1 MRERCAR
8 CGFDSSFNSRTLSLS
23 QAKYRLKKLQ
33 EQLRL
38 AFQSFGQDGIY
49 ISQSSCDM
57 IDLYDIL
64 LPSLFVSICTSKL

>member
-1 MRERCAR
+1 MRER
-8 CGFDSSFNSRTLSLS
+8 CGFDSSLNSCILSLS

-49 ISQSSCDM
+49 IYPSSCVM
-57 IDLYDIL
+57 IDLYNIL
-64 LPSLFVSICTSKL
+64 LTFPFCLNLHY